1 MTSAP
6 RAVVRGSGVR
16 GLTGLGAA
24 MLVLLTLAPR
34 AQQPAVP
41 GLTAADEITRAYDAI
56 FDARFKAVPAILPAT
71 CPPAPREACLLLDAV
86 SSWWQIQLDP
96 FNRTRDAAFQ
106 SRIETAIGA
115 IRSWTARE
123 PMRAE
128 AWFYLGAAYGARVQF
143 KVLRGGRLE
152 AARDGARIK
161 ESLERALVLDPA
173 MADAYFGIGLYHY
186 YAAVAPPAARMLRW
200 LLLLPGGDRAGGL
213 AEMERARAE
222 GLLVRDE
229 ADYQLHT
236 IYVWYEKDYRRA
248 LEYLTGLSERHPRNP
263 HFRQAAAEILDFY
276 IDDTPASLDA
286 WQALLEA
293 AQRGEV
299 EAAEMAEVSAR
310 LGVAS
315 QLDQLGRSEAA
326 IEHLR
331 AVIAARPP
339 APHGALARAQFQ
351 LGDALEHLDRR
362 AEASA
367 AYRAAITAAGS
378 DDPQRIA
385 SRARAA
391 LKERR

>member
-1 MTSAP
+1 MTAA
-6 RAVVRGSGVR
+6 RGAV
-16 GLTGLGAA
+16 A
-24 MLVLLTLAPR
+24 LVLFAVATGS

-41 GLTAADEITRAYDAI
+41 GLTAPEGISRAYDAI
-56 FDARFKAVPAILPAT
+56 FDARFKDVPALLTKT
-71 CPPAPREACLLLDAV
+71 CPPAPLEVCLLLDAV
-86 SSWWQIQLDP
+86 SAWWQIQLDP
-96 FNRTRDAAFQ
+96 YNRTRDAALQ
-106 SRIETAIGA
+106 SRIETAISA

-123 PMRAE
+123 PTRAE
-128 AWFYLGAAYGARVQF
+128 AWFYLGGAYGARVQF

-161 ESLERALVLDPA
+161 EALERALILDPA
-173 MADAYFGIGLYHY
+173 MTDAYFGIGLYHY

-200 LLLLPGGDRAGGL
+200 LLLLPGGDRTGGL

-236 IYVWYEKDYRRA
+236 IQVWYEKDYRRA
-248 LEYLTGLSERHPRNP
+248 LDYLTRLTERHPRNP

-276 IDDTPASLDA
+276 IDDTAASLEA
-286 WQALLEA
+286 WQSLLEA
-293 AQRGEV
+293 ARRGEV
-299 EAAEMAEVSAR
+299 EGPEMAEASAR

-315 QLDQLGRSEAA
+315 QLDQLGQSETA

-331 AVIAARPP
+331 AVIAARPA
-339 APHGALARAQFQ
+339 APHRAPARAQLQ
-351 LGDALEHLDRR
+351 LGDALEHLGRR

-378 DDPQRIA
+378 DDAQRIA

-391 LKERR
+391 LRAQR